1 MNDPELF
8 NSLTLNDNN
17 TEFLDLPE
25 ELRQMIFNY
34 SKIDDMKIGLTKE
47 LKYHNLMEE
56 QGKDMVNRE
65 TLMMQATS
73 PIMMSYREEKLI
85 NSERKY
91 KEINDERMI
100 MERIIYNNVR
110 RKARIMQ
117 VRNRNHYYSLK

>member
-8 NSLTLNDNN
+8 NSLTLNDNK

-56 QGKDMVNRE
+56 QAKDMVNRE
-65 TLMMQATS
+65 TRMMEARS
-73 PIMMSYREEKLI
+73 PIMMSYRQNKLI
-85 NSERKY
+85 NSERTY
-91 KEINDERMI
+91 NEINDERMI
-100 MERIIYNNVR
+100 MEGIIYNNVK

-117 VRNRNHYYSLK
+117 VRNHNQYFS

>member
-56 QGKDMVNRE
+56 QGKDMVKRE

>member
-34 SKIDDMKIGLTKE
+34 SRIDDMKTGLIKE
-47 LKYHNLMEE
+47 LKYHNLMEK
-56 QGKDMVNRE
+56 QIKDLANLEIRMRL
-65 TLMMQATS
+65 TRS
-73 PIMMSYREEKLI
+73 PIAIRKFRQEKLI
-85 NSERKY
+85 NSERKLD
-91 KEINDERMI
+91 EINDERMI
-100 MERIIYNNVR
+100 MEGIIYSNVW

-117 VRNRNHYYSLK
+117 VRNNHYFS